1 MKEEVRYPRREG
13 WSAVPSRDMMAGAGL
28 KGKPLRCAAIDKC
41 IIICS
46 DDELPYTA
54 ARRFIDEILKGKK

>member
-1 MKEEVRYPRREG
+1 MKEEIRFPRREG

-28 KGKPLRCAAIDKC
+28 KGKPLRCAAIDRC

-46 DDELPYTA
+46 DDELPDVA
-54 ARRFIDEILKGKK
+54 VRRFLDAIHRKGK